1 MLELR
6 ASPWPGS
13 CPRKCWHRSRTC
25 RALCRRPCP
34 PQAAG
39 LQCSPGCHVV
49 CEGLVGAADNA
60 CSHPLA
66 EVCAPRHRQCSR
78 SAVEGSMVLPTGAAS
93 SQARRVHVSP
103 SVAWLGHKRT
113 GTSCSSRQS
122 PILGGLCSLCR
133 KVAQVGHGTQNR
145 SVCALRGSC
154 PARRMLQPGRGRAGR
169 RAPEV
174 GGQGIDN
181 RCSAGLHTL
190 PAPAGNHSSP
200 PTRKV

>member
-13 CPRKCWHRSRTC
+13 CPRKCWHRSRL
-25 RALCRRPCP
+25 AEPCAGGP
-34 PQAAG
+34 APHRLQAYSVHLAAMSCVKGWLGQQTMPAATLWLRCVLLATDSAPG
-39 LQCSPGCHVV
+39 LQLREAWSYPLERPQSGQ
-49 CEGLVGAADNA
+49 EG
-60 CSHPLA
+60 
-66 EVCAPRHRQCSR
+66 PRQPIC
-78 SAVEGSMVLPTGAAS
+78 G
-93 SQARRVHVSP
+93 
-103 SVAWLGHKRT
+103 LGLGYKRT

-122 PILGGLCSLCR
+122 PILGGLCSLCS
-133 KVAQVGHGTQNR
+133 KMAQVGHGTQNR

-174 GGQGIDN
+174 GGQGPDN
-181 RCSAGLHTL
+181 RCSAGLYTL
-190 PAPAGNHSSP
+190 PVLAGNHSSP